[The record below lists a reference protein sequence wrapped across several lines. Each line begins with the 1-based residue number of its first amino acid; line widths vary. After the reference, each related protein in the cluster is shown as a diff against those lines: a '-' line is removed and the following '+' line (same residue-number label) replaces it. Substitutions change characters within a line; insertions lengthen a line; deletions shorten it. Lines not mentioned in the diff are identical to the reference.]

1 MNITSWSNL
10 VVDLALLVAKDT
22 LEEELQEK
30 NEWRNKQ

>member
-1 MNITSWSNL
+1 MNTTTWNNL
-10 VVDLALLVAKDT
+10 AVDLAFLAAKDT